1 MTADAIASAYF
12 ALSNARDLESIFAMF
27 AADAT
32 YSSDNTGLYFGVQ
45 DIREMMTAFF
55 EAFPSLHWD
64 VHSRTALSDHIVE
77 IQFTLKARNNANEEL
92 VHSGT
97 ERIVVSSGKITHVE
111 VRNR

>member
-1 MTADAIASAYF
+1 MTAGAIASAYF

-32 YSSDNTGLYFGVQ
+32 YSSDNTGLYFGIQ
-45 DIREMMTAFF
+45 DIRKMMTAFF
-55 EAFPSLHWD
+55 EAYPSLHWE

-77 IQFTLKARNNANEEL
+77 IQFTLKARNSANEEL
-92 VHSGT
+92 VRPGT
-97 ERIVVSSGKITHVE
+97 ERIVVSGGKIAHVE